1 MVDATHP
8 FAELISASAATACTS
23 AGVPL
28 LRLDRPGWTEQA
40 GDRWHWADDL
50 GVAAELAPQLGSR
63 ILLTIGRQDLAVF
76 AAARSAWFLIRCVD
90 PPNPPLPPTHEL
102 VLDRG
107 PFTLAGELALIRC
120 HAIDLIV
127 TRDSGGAPTEAKLEA
142 ARLSGL
148 PVLVVRRPPRLDVT
162 SVADV
167 ASAFE
172 WVRSIVDAE

>member
-1 MVDATHP
+1 LPRRGA
-8 FAELISASAATACTS
+8 SSAAA
-23 AGVPL
+23 
-28 LRLDRPGWTEQA
+28 Q
-40 GDRWHWADDL
+40 
-50 GVAAELAPQLGSR
+50 
-63 ILLTIGRQDLAVF
+63 
-76 AAARSAWFLIRCVD
+76 SAWFLVRCVE
-90 PPNPPLPPTHEL
+90 PPDPPLPLYHEL
-102 VLDRG
+102 LLSRG

-162 SVADV
+162 AVTDV

-172 WVRSIVDAE
+172 WVRFMVNAG